1 MSKII
6 RTLSLEG
13 YVRKE
18 SLNGYATALMGKD
31 DTSDGRGDVI
41 RLYIDSSD
49 LPEDTRVNVTSGIIT
64 QPTSLKGCGLLRH
77 SGAEFFNADQYR
89 VRSKDGYNTFLQSL
103 KS

>member
-13 YVRKE
+13 YVSRE
-18 SLNGYATALMGKD
+18 SRDGYATALLAKD

-41 RLYIDSSD
+41 QHFVDSSFF
-49 LPEDTRVNVTSGIIT
+49 PEDTRVNVDSGVIT
-64 QPTSLKGCGLLRH
+64 APASLKGCGLLRH
-77 SGAEFFNADQYR
+77 SGTLRDMPDQYR
-89 VRSKDGYNTFLQSL
+89 IRSKDGFNTFLQSL